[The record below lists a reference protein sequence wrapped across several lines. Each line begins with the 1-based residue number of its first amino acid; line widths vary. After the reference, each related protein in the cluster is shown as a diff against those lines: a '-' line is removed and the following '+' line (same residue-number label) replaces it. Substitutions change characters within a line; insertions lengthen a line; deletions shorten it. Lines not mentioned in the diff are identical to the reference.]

1 MNHYQIRAESPLVMA
16 GAGAEKPT
24 TDTDVVLSERAFLG
38 HINLRGDAGDVAFA
52 TAAEQV
58 LGVALPTEPNT
69 TVEADAAVLHWLGP
83 DEWLVLTPPEREQ
96 AIYTGLIALQAEHHM
111 ATTVISGG
119 QTVVRLAG
127 NRARE
132 VLAKGSTLDFHPRV
146 FKPGIC
152 AQSTLGKAPITIRQ
166 VDEVPTYDIVVRRS
180 FADYLW
186 LWLLSAAA

>member
-1 MNHYQIRAESPLVMA
+1 MSHYQIRAESPLVMA
-16 GAGAEKPT
+16 GAGAEKHAT
-24 TDTDVVLSERAFLG
+24 GVALSERAFLG
-38 HINLRGDAGDVAFA
+38 HINLRGNVDDVTFA
-52 TAAEQV
+52 AAAEQV

-69 TVEADAAVLHWLGP
+69 TVEAGAAVLHWLGP
-83 DEWLVLTPPEREQ
+83 DEWLVLTAPEREQ

-111 ATTVISGG
+111 AVTVISGG

-127 NRARE
+127 DGARD
-132 VLAKGSTLDFHPRV
+132 VLAKGSTLDLHPRV
-146 FKPGIC
+146 FKPGMC

-166 VDEVPTYDIVVRRS
+166 VDEVPSYDIVVRRS